1 MALASKTFRIF
12 VSSTFSD
19 LKEERNILQKEV
31 FPQLRSLCMENN
43 CRFQAV
49 DLRWGVRE
57 EASLDQKIMK
67 ICLDEID
74 RCKRIT
80 PRPNFIV
87 LLGNRYGWRPLPS
100 EIPDEEFKRIINFV
114 SNAGEKT
121 LLEQWYKKDEN
132 AEPSLYCLQPR
143 KLDIEGSFSEE
154 IKKEARDL
162 EAKEW
167 RRTEKKLRDILSTA
181 ASSMG
186 LSEDEIF
193 KYEASA
199 TEQEVAAGAM
209 KVSDAHDHV
218 FCFFRTIEG
227 LPEDESG
234 KDYIDLD
241 EKGSLDTE
249 AQNKLNRLKKRLTKQ
264 LPVNIHEYRA
274 TWSGYG
280 PSLDHLETF
289 KNDVKRRLSEIIL
302 EEIKNLEEVDP
313 LKKEMAAHETFGEER
328 ARFFTGRVKILNT
341 IANYISNTDPHPLV
355 IFGDSGTGKSALI
368 AQAKK
373 LAEREIP
380 GAETP
385 VRFIGATP
393 SSSDG
398 RVLLESLCRQISR
411 AYGRDETAVPSD
423 YKELAEDFP
432 RCLSFATQ
440 DKALIVFIDAV
451 NQLSNSNDARNLSW
465 LPADLPDYARIIV
478 STIPGECKNALEA
491 KLPADSL
498 VKLESMPLNEGQD
511 LLKAWLKDARR
522 SLQDNQEKELLNK
535 FTRAKGLPLYL
546 KLAFEEAR
554 QWKSYTP
561 LKPLSPDIQG
571 IIGGLFTRLSLDENH
586 GELMVSHTLGYL
598 AASKNGLSEDEMLD
612 ILSQD
617 KDVFEDFKKR
627 TFHEPPQQRIPVI
640 IWSRLYFDLEPY
652 LTESQADGTFLMAF
666 YHPLFEDVV
675 AGEYLSG
682 EVKSKRHQSLAR
694 YFAENTLHHMHDG
707 ERIPNLRKLS
717 ELPYQQA
724 YAGLRDDLKSTLL
737 DFGFIEAK
745 VASFGP
751 QPLVED
757 YDIASAVVGM
767 DETLQI
773 VCDAIRLSSH
783 VLVDN
788 PKQTPTQLTGRLLSI
803 EESDI
808 QKMLAEIKQWDRYS
822 WLRPLTTT
830 LIPPGGPLLR
840 TMVGHRSLIEALA
853 VTPDGRFAVSGEYA
867 RDMPIK
873 IWDLHTGLL
882 LNELASQS
890 RVECLAM
897 TPDGSQVISGS
908 GASIKMWNLTSGEQT
923 LSIDISLPDYPAQ
936 NKVTGLA
943 ATPDG
948 KIIICAHKNTI
959 ILWDLERKTVV
970 ETLTI
975 SSKYSEV
982 SSVAISKNGKIA
994 VSVTK
999 RGNRPEVWD
1008 LVEGRKL
1015 LCPTVS
1021 SDWGGDRVSLS
1032 SDGRLFVTIGF
1043 RRRHYWDYSYASLR
1057 LYNLETKDVTELS
1070 HDENLSAVAITPDG
1084 RQVITGSGDGSVS
1097 LLDLS
1102 QNKKL
1107 TLGRHDDAVTCLA
1120 VSLDSKLVVSGSH
1133 DRTIKA
1139 WNLRVA
1145 LSDSR
1150 FRTRP
1155 FTGFSKSLDGP
1166 QPNQE
1171 TPDGQEGAIGAVAV
1185 SANGRRV
1192 VSVSFPESRR
1202 PKVLAITPNG
1212 KRAVTASSNRIS
1224 IWDINSNN
1232 IGSILDETDPE
1243 DEVWQENPYRQ
1254 IDKQEGL
1261 LEPGEDMEYLGEKVL
1276 RIWDLEQL
1284 KKPIKLRGHEREILA
1299 IVMSHRGDKIVSA
1312 SSDHTLKVWDLD
1324 TGVQVQSLQGHT
1336 DIVTSVAIAPDDSR
1350 IISGSA
1356 DRTVKVWD
1364 LNSGSVLATLEGH
1377 RDSVTDILVTPSGEH
1392 FVTRSYDG
1400 GKMNTFKV
1408 WSLESNQE
1416 EVSLESIT
1424 DKTSAVEMS
1433 GDGRRVVFASGD
1445 EIHDWD
1451 FSEKKTRIGLFKHS
1465 RWITALVSIPGSSC
1479 LVSSSD
1485 DGSLVLWDLERSRA
1499 LAKYT
1504 CEAAIKACAATPNG
1518 LTFVAGDNK
1527 GKLHFLRREG
1537 RELFSFRNLSD
1548 TVR

>member
-1 MALASKTFRIF
+1 MALTSKTFRIF

-43 CRFQAV
+43 CRFQAI

-57 EASLDQKIMK
+57 EAALDQQTMK

-74 RCKRIT
+74 RSRRIT

-87 LLGNRYGWRPLPS
+87 LLGNRYGWRPLPA
-100 EIPDEEFKRIINFV
+100 EIPDEEFKKIVDYI
-114 SNAGEKT
+114 SNTGEKA
-121 LLEQWYKKDEN
+121 LLKEWYKKDEN
-132 AEPSLYCLQPR
+132 AELPVHCLRPR
-143 KLDIEGSFSEE
+143 KLDIEGSSSEE
-154 IKKEARDL
+154 IRKEARDR

-167 RRTEKKLRDILSTA
+167 RRTEKKLWEILNAA
-181 ASSMG
+181 ASSAG
-186 LSEDEIF
+186 LSEEEMF

-199 TEQEVAAGAM
+199 TEQEVAAGAT
-209 KVSDAHDHV
+209 KVPDAHEHV

-227 LPEDESG
+227 LPEDESAE
-234 KDYIDLD
+234 DYVDLD
-241 EKGSLDTE
+241 EKGNLDE
-249 AQNKLNRLKKRLTKQ
+249 GAKNKLDKLKKSLEIQ
-264 LPVNIHEYRA
+264 LPGNIHKYRA
-274 TWSGYG
+274 TWSGCG
-280 PSLDHLETF
+280 PSLEHLEAL

-302 EEIKNLEEVDP
+302 KEIKTLEEVDP
-313 LKKEMAAHETFGEER
+313 LKKEIAAHETFGEER
-328 ARFFTGRVKILNT
+328 AQFFTGRVKVLNT
-341 IANYISNTDPHPLV
+341 IANYISNTDPHPLI

-398 RVLLESLCRQISR
+398 RALLESLCRQISR
-411 AYGRDETAVPSD
+411 AYGRNETAVPSD
-423 YKELAEDFP
+423 FKELVEDFP

-440 DKALIVFIDAV
+440 DKPLIVFIDAV
-451 NQLSNSNDARNLSW
+451 NQLSDSNNARNLTW
-465 LPADLPDYARIIV
+465 LPADLPDYVRIIV

-491 KLPADSL
+491 KLLSESL
-498 VKLESMPLNEGQD
+498 VKLESMPLDEGQN

-522 SLQDNQEKELLNK
+522 NLQDNQEKELLDK
-535 FTRAKGLPLYL
+535 FAQAKGLPLYL

-554 QWKSYTP
+554 QWKSYMP
-561 LKPLSPDIQG
+561 LTPLSPDIQG
-571 IIGGLFTRLSLDENH
+571 IIRDLFARLSLDENH
-586 GELMVSHTLGYL
+586 GELLVSRTLGYL

-627 TFHEPPQQRIPVI
+627 AFHEPPQKRLPVI

-652 LTESQADGTFLMAF
+652 LTERQADGTSLMAF
-666 YHPLFEDVV
+666 YHPLFEYVV
-675 AGEYLSG
+675 AGEYLAG
-682 EVKSKRHQSLAR
+682 EAKSERHLSLAR
-694 YFAENTLHHMHDG
+694 YFSEHKLHNVHEG

-737 DFGFIEAK
+737 DFAFIEAK

-757 YDIASAVVGM
+757 YDVGIAVVGM
-767 DETLQI
+767 DESLQI
-773 VCDAIRLSSH
+773 VCDAIRLSAH
-783 VLVDN
+783 VLVEN
-788 PKQTPTQLTGRLLSI
+788 QKQTPTQLTGRLFSI
-803 EESDI
+803 KASDI
-808 QKMLAEIKQWDRYS
+808 QKLLAEIRQWDRYL
-822 WLRPLTTT
+822 WLRPLTAT

-840 TMVGHRSLIEALA
+840 TMAGHRSFIEAVA

-867 RDMPIK
+867 RDMPIR

-890 RVECLAM
+890 RVECLAV
-897 TPDGSQVISGS
+897 TPDGSEVISGS

-923 LSIDISLPDYPAQ
+923 LSIDVPLPDYPAH

-948 KIIICAHKNTI
+948 KRIICAHENTI
-959 ILWDLERKTVV
+959 IMLDLERETVV

-1008 LVEGRKL
+1008 LVEGQKL
-1015 LCPTVS
+1015 PCPTVS
-1021 SDWGGDRVSLS
+1021 SDWGGDRVALS

-1043 RRRHYWDYSYASLR
+1043 RRWHYWDYSYASLR
-1057 LYNLETKDVTELS
+1057 LYNLETKNVTELS
-1070 HDENLSAVAITPDG
+1070 HDENFSAVAITPDG
-1084 RQVITGSGDGSVS
+1084 RQVITGSGDGFVS

-1107 TLGRHDDAVTCLA
+1107 TLGRHDDTVTCLA
-1120 VSLDSKLVVSGSH
+1120 VSLDGKLVVSGSN

-1139 WNLRVA
+1139 WNLRAA
-1145 LSDSR
+1145 LGDLQHRSIH
-1150 FRTRP
+1150 FP
-1155 FTGFSKSLDGP
+1155 GFSKKLPGQ
-1166 QPNQE
+1166 QPNE
-1171 TPDGQEGAIGAVAV
+1171 HIPADREAEIGAVAV

-1192 VSVSFPESRR
+1192 VSSPGTRGT
-1202 PKVLAITPNG
+1202 KVLAITPKG
-1212 KRAVTASSNRIS
+1212 KKAVTASSDSIS
-1224 IWDINSNN
+1224 IWDINSNK
-1232 IGSILDETDPE
+1232 IGSILDESDPE
-1243 DEVWQENPYRQ
+1243 EEMWQENPYRQ
-1254 IDKQEGL
+1254 IDQQEGL
-1261 LEPGEDMEYLGEKVL
+1261 LGPGEDMIYLGEKVL
-1276 RIWDLEQL
+1276 RVWDLEQL
-1284 KKPIKLRGHEREILA
+1284 KKPLKFKGHDREILA
-1299 IVMSHRGDKIVSA
+1299 IAMSHRGDKIVSA
-1312 SSDHTLKVWDLD
+1312 SSDHTLKIWDLE
-1324 TGVQVQSLQGHT
+1324 TGNQLQTLQGHT
-1336 DIVTSVAIAPDDSR
+1336 GVVISVAIAPDDSR

-1356 DRTVKVWD
+1356 DRTVKIWD

-1377 RDSVTDILVTPSGEH
+1377 RDSVSDILMTPNGRH
-1392 FVTRSYDG
+1392 FVSRSHDG
-1400 GKMNTFKV
+1400 GEISTFKV
-1408 WSLESNQE
+1408 WNLVSYQEEASLEG
-1416 EVSLESIT
+1416 IT
-1424 DKTSAVEMS
+1424 GKTSAIEMS
-1433 GDGRRVVFASGD
+1433 GDGQSVVFASGN
-1445 EIHDWD
+1445 EIHVWD
-1451 FSEKKTRIGLFKHS
+1451 ISEKKMRAGLFEHS
-1465 RWITALVSIPGSSC
+1465 RWVTALVSIPKSC
-1479 LVSSSD
+1479 YLVSSSD

-1504 CEAAIKACAATPNG
+1504 CEAAIKACAVSPNG
-1518 LTFVAGDNK
+1518 LTFVAGDSK
-1527 GKLHFLRREG
+1527 GRLRFLRREG
-1537 RELFSFRNLSD
+1537 REFD
-1548 TVR
+1548 TRFIP

>member
-1 MALASKTFRIF
+1 MALMSKTFRIF

-31 FPQLRSLCMENN
+31 FPQLRSLCVENN
-43 CRFQAV
+43 CRFQAI

-57 EASLDQKIMK
+57 EAALDQQTMK
-67 ICLDEID
+67 ICLDEIE

-87 LLGNRYGWRPLPS
+87 LLGDRYGWRPLPA
-100 EIPDEEFKRIINFV
+100 EIPDDEFERIIDHIL
-114 SNAGEKT
+114 NAGEKA
-121 LLEQWYKKDEN
+121 LLEEWYKKDEN
-132 AEPSLYCLQPR
+132 AEPSVYCLQPR

-154 IKKEARDL
+154 IKKEARDR

-167 RRTEKKLRDILSTA
+167 RRTEKKLWDILSTA
-181 ASSMG
+181 ASSVG
-186 LSEDEIF
+186 LSEEEMF

-209 KVSDAHDHV
+209 NVSDAHEHV

-227 LPEDESG
+227 LPEDESAE
-234 KDYIDLD
+234 DYIDLD
-241 EKGSLDTE
+241 EKGNLDEE
-249 AQNKLNRLKKRLTKQ
+249 AQNRLNKLKKRLTKQ
-264 LPVNIHEYRA
+264 LPGNIHEYRA
-274 TWSGYG
+274 TWNGCG
-280 PSLDHLETF
+280 PSSEHLEAL

-302 EEIKNLEEVDP
+302 KEIKKLEEVEP
-313 LKKEMAAHETFGEER
+313 LKKEIEAHENFGEDR
-328 ARFFTGRVKILNT
+328 AQFFTGRVEILDT
-341 IANYISNTDPHPLV
+341 IANYISNRDPHPLAV
-355 IFGDSGTGKSALI
+355 FGDSGTGKSALL
-368 AQAKK
+368 AQARK
-373 LAEREIP
+373 LAEEENP

-398 RVLLESLCRQISR
+398 RALLESLCRQISR
-411 AYGRDETAVPSD
+411 AYGEDETAVSTD
-423 YKELAEDFP
+423 YKELVEVFP
-432 RCLSFATQ
+432 RCLGFATE
-440 DKALIVFIDAV
+440 DKPLIVFIDAV
-451 NQLSNSNDARNLSW
+451 NQLSDSNNARNLTW
-465 LPADLPDYARIIV
+465 LPADLPENVRIIV
-478 STIPGECKNALEA
+478 STIPGECRNALEE
-491 KLPADSL
+491 KLPAGSL
-498 VKLESMPLNEGQD
+498 VKLEPMPLNEGRE
-511 LLKAWLKDARR
+511 LLMAWLENTKPRR
-522 SLQDNQEKELLNK
+522 KLQAHQEKEVLDK
-535 FTRAKGLPLYL
+535 FTQAKGLPLYL

-554 QWKSYTP
+554 LWKSYTP
-561 LKPLSPDIQG
+561 HISLSPDTFG
-571 IIGGLFTRLSLDENH
+571 IIMDLFTRLSLDENH
-586 GELMVSHTLGYL
+586 GRMMVSHTLGYL

-617 KDVFEDFKKR
+617 KEVFEDFKKR
-627 TFHEPPQQRIPVI
+627 AFHEPPQQRLPVI

-652 LTESQADGTFLMAF
+652 LTERQADGISLMAF
-666 YHPLFEDVV
+666 YHPLFEDVA
-675 AGEYLSG
+675 AGEYLTG
-682 EVKSKRHQSLAR
+682 EVKSERHLSLAR
-694 YFAENTLHHMHDG
+694 YFSEQNLHNVHG
-707 ERIPNLRKLS
+707 GGRIPNLRKLS

-724 YAGLRDDLKSTLL
+724 HAGLRDDLKSTLL
-737 DFGFIEAK
+737 DFAFIEAK

-751 QPLVED
+751 QPLIED
-757 YDIASAVVGM
+757 YDIASGTVGM
-767 DETLQI
+767 DEVLQV
-773 VCDAIRLSSH
+773 VCDAIRLSAH
-783 VLVDN
+783 VLVEN
-788 PKQTPTQLTGRLLSI
+788 PKQTPTQLTGRLFSI
-803 EESDI
+803 EASDI
-808 QKMLAEIKQWDRYS
+808 QKLLTEIKQWDRYL
-822 WLRPLTTT
+822 WLRPLTAT

-840 TMVGHRSLIEALA
+840 TMAGHRSFIEAVA

-890 RVECLAM
+890 RVECLAV

-908 GASIKMWNLTSGEQT
+908 GASVKMWNLTSGEQT
-923 LSIDISLPDYPAQ
+923 LSIDVPLPDYPAH

-948 KIIICAHKNTI
+948 KRIICAHENTI
-959 ILWDLERKTVV
+959 IQWDLERETVV

-1008 LVEGRKL
+1008 LVEGQKL
-1015 LCPTVS
+1015 SCPTVS

-1043 RRRHYWDYSYASLR
+1043 RRWHYWDYSYASLR
-1057 LYNLETKDVTELS
+1057 LYNLETKNVTELS
-1070 HDENLSAVAITPDG
+1070 HDENFSAVAITPDG

-1107 TLGRHDDAVTCLA
+1107 TLGRHDDTVTCLA
-1120 VSLDSKLVVSGSH
+1120 VSLDGKLVVSGSN

-1139 WNLRVA
+1139 WNLRAA
-1145 LSDSR
+1145 LGDSQD
-1150 FRTRP
+1150 RTRP
-1155 FTGFSKSLDGP
+1155 FPGFSKSLDGP
-1166 QPNQE
+1166 QPNE
-1171 TPDGQEGAIGAVAV
+1171 HTPADQEGAIGAVAV

-1192 VSVSFPESRR
+1192 VSVSFPEARG

-1212 KRAVTASSNRIS
+1212 KKAVTSSSNSIS
-1224 IWDINSNN
+1224 IWDINSNK
-1232 IGSILDETDPE
+1232 IGIIIDKADPE
-1243 DEVWQENPYRQ
+1243 DLMWQENPYRQ
-1254 IDKQEGL
+1254 IDQQEGL

-1284 KKPIKLRGHEREILA
+1284 KKPLKLKGHNREILA
-1299 IVMSHRGDKIVSA
+1299 IAMSHRGDKIVSA
-1312 SSDHTLKVWDLD
+1312 SSDYTLKVWDLD
-1324 TGVQVQSLQGHT
+1324 TGNHLKTLQGHT
-1336 DIVTSVAIAPDDSR
+1336 GVVISVAIAPDDSR

-1356 DRTVKVWD
+1356 DRNVKIWD

-1377 RDSVTDILVTPSGEH
+1377 RDSVSDILVRPSGKH
-1392 FVTRSYDG
+1392 FVSRSHDG
-1400 GKMNTFKV
+1400 GEMSTFKV
-1408 WSLESNQE
+1408 WNLVSYQE
-1416 EVSLESIT
+1416 EASLESIT
-1424 DKTSAVEMS
+1424 GKTAAVEMS
-1433 GDGRRVVFASGD
+1433 GDGRSVVFASGD

-1451 FSEKKTRIGLFKHS
+1451 FSEKKTRAGLFKHS
-1465 RWITALVSIPGSSC
+1465 RWITALVSIPGSC
-1479 LVSSSD
+1479 YLVSSSD

-1504 CEAAIKACAATPNG
+1504 CEAAIKACAVSPDG
-1518 LTFVAGDNK
+1518 LTFIAGDSK
-1527 GKLHFLRREG
+1527 GRLHFLRREG
-1537 RELFSFRNLSD
+1537 REFDTLF
-1548 TVR
+1548 VP